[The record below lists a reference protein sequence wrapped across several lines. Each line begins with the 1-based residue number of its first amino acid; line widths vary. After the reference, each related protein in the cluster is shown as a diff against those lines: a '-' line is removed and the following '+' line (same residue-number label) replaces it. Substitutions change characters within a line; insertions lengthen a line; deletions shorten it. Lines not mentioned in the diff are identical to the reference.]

1 MRRKTVPL
9 LTVLTLVMLI
19 SQHAIGD
26 EDAPWESAK
35 DEGCAI
41 AVPKAWT
48 NVDHFSPQVLIFRRS
63 DGTGGVP
70 DKDENGSELQ
80 AQIIVEKVKM
90 EPDLENSA
98 NVVAGRVLEQ
108 PQTEVIQRAVGD
120 KLTLSD
126 GTEAFLMSMEINR
139 AGQHMLII
147 KLLCKTDDHN
157 GLVVTGTITA
167 SKESTYAAAEGKT
180 AKWLKAMVSSLVK
193 DAGKIDAKKVNEA
206 YKARDKK

>member
-1 MRRKTVPL
+1 MRSKTFSL
-9 LTVLTLVMLI
+9 LAALTLVLF
-19 SQHAIGD
+19 IGQRAMAD
-26 EDAPWESAK
+26 EDAPWETAK

-48 NVDHFSPQVLIFRRS
+48 NLDHFSPQVLIFRRS

-70 DKDENGSELQ
+70 DKDENGGELQ
-80 AQIIVEKVKM
+80 AQIIVERVKM

-120 KLTLSD
+120 KLKLSD
-126 GTEAFLMSMEINR
+126 GTDAFLMSMEINR
-139 AGQHMLII
+139 GTQHMLII

-157 GLVVTGTITA
+157 GFVATGTITS
-167 SKESTYAAAEGKT
+167 SKGSTYPAADGKT
-180 AKWLKAMVSSLVK
+180 AKWLKAMLSSLVK
-193 DAGKIDAKKVNEA
+193 DASKIEAKKVDEA